1 MTIEL
6 RGVNTHNKGAHLMM
20 IAVSR
25 ALKAKHKLSV
35 SPNGATYEKRAELG
49 YRQTI
54 ILNQAV
60 ALSSFVGD
68 LIPRKIRDMF
78 GFAAR
83 KDITAVLDAAGFAY
97 SDSFSAE
104 RAKREYKVVTSLKK
118 RGAKYIMLPQAFGP
132 FEKPEQREWS
142 RRLLLQADLVYA
154 RDHVSLGHVRDLD
167 SDIKVELAPDFTV
180 GLDTSVAEA
189 KIDGD
194 YAALV
199 PNQKMLSHAGLSEH
213 AYVEELVEA
222 GHAFRHHGLRP
233 VVIIHEFND
242 RAIGQRVAAKLDCEV
257 FEHDDPIVL
266 KRALGAARAALASRF
281 HAIVGALS
289 AATPVLAY
297 GWSHKYE
304 ELLSDFHAP
313 SWMLRPGSNVADAVD
328 ALFGE
333 RADQETQN
341 VAASASSIK
350 ETNVRMWADIES
362 LLGRDRNLREE

>member
-25 ALKAKHKLSV
+25 ALKGNHKLSV

-49 YRQTI
+49 YRQTT
-54 ILNQAV
+54 ILNQAIT
-60 ALSSFVGD
+60 LSSVAGD
-68 LIPRKIRDMF
+68 AVPRKIRDMF
-78 GFAAR
+78 GLTAR

-118 RGAKYIMLPQAFGP
+118 RGARYIMLPQAFGP
-132 FEKPEQREWS
+132 FTKPEQREWS
-142 RRLLLQADLVYA
+142 RRLLLEADIVYA
-154 RDHVSLGHVRDLD
+154 RDRVSLGYVQNLD
-167 SDIKVELAPDFTV
+167 SGIKVELAPDFTV
-180 GLDTSVAEA
+180 GLDTSAAQAEISG
-189 KIDGD
+189 KF
-194 YAALV
+194 AAIV
-199 PNQKMLSHAGLSEH
+199 PNQKMLSHAGLSEQS
-213 AYVEELVEA
+213 YVDELVEA
-222 GHAFRHHGLRP
+222 GYAFTRHGIRP

-242 RAIGQRVAAKLDCEV
+242 RAIGRRVAEKLECEV

-266 KRALGAARAALASRF
+266 KRTLGAASAAVASRF

-304 ELLSDFHAP
+304 ELLADFEAP
-313 SWMLRPGSNVADAVD
+313 SWMLHPGRDVTAAVD
-328 ALFGE
+328 ALLSEQAEQVRE
-333 RADQETQN
+333 R
-341 VAASASSIK
+341 VAAQASSIK
-350 ETNVRMWADIES
+350 QTNARMWADIDS
-362 LLGRDRNLREE
+362 LLERGR

>member
-25 ALKAKHKLSV
+25 ALKGKHKLSV

-49 YRQTI
+49 YRQTM

-78 GFAAR
+78 GLAAR

-104 RAKREYKVVTSLKK
+104 RAKREYKVVTSLKR

-167 SDIKVELAPDFTV
+167 PDIKVELAPDFTV
-180 GLDTSVAEA
+180 GLDTSGAEA
-189 KIDGD
+189 EIDGE
-194 YAALV
+194 YAAIV
-199 PNQKMLSHAGLSEH
+199 PNQKMLSHAGLSER
-213 AYVEELVEA
+213 AYVDELVQA
-222 GHAFRHHGLRP
+222 GNAFARHGLRP
-233 VVIIHEFND
+233 VIVIHEFND
-242 RAIGQRVAAKLDCEV
+242 RDIGRQVAEKLGSEV

-266 KRALGAARAALASRF
+266 KRTLGAANAAIASRF

-304 ELLSDFHAP
+304 ELLDDFDAP
-313 SWMLRPGSNVADAVD
+313 SWMLRPGSDVAVAVD
-328 ALFGE
+328 SLL
-333 RADQETQN
+333 DSQVIQVTQN
-341 VAASASSIK
+341 VAAKAAMIK
-350 ETNVRMWADIES
+350 QANSGMWVDVEH
-362 LLGRDRNLREE
+362 LLEPSR